1 MPKRLKIAHE
11 TRYQFA
17 EPVSYAL
24 QQLRLTP
31 KSRRGQTVKTWTITL
46 DGGEEQAHFVDQFN
60 NQTQLISITEGAT
73 GLAIRAEGEVETYDQ
88 AGIIGE
94 HAGWTPLWLYR
105 RRTALTAPG
114 PALRKLARALGDDYE
129 DDVARLHGLMALI
142 AEAIVYEIGR
152 TDAKTT
158 AEEAAAA
165 GHGVC
170 QDHTHVFLA
179 CARLLGFPARYVSG
193 YLMMSDRVQQ
203 DASHAWAEAYAEGL
217 GWVGFDVS
225 NAISPDEKYVAVAT
239 GLDYLDA
246 APVSGLMFGH
256 AQEGLDVSVQVQQ
269 Q

>member
-1 MPKRLKIAHE
+1 MRLKIAHQ

-31 KSRRGQTVKTWTITL
+31 KTRRGQEVVSWRIEL
-46 DGGEEQAHFVDQFN
+46 EGGKEEVAFIDQFN
-60 NQTQLISITEGAT
+60 NSTQLISIEEGARE
-73 GLAIRAEGEVETYDQ
+73 LVFRAVGEVETHDQ
-88 AGIIGE
+88 AGIVGE
-94 HAGWTPLWLYR
+94 HAGWTPLWLYNR
-105 RRTALTAPG
+105 KTPLTAPG
-114 PALRKLARALGDDYE
+114 PTLRKLARGLGADFE
-129 DDVARLHGLMALI
+129 DDVARLHGLMELI
-142 AEAIVYEIGR
+142 GAEIAYETGQ
-152 TDAKTT
+152 THAQTT

-170 QDHTHVFLA
+170 QDHTHVFIT

-193 YLMMSDRVQQ
+193 YLMMTDRVQQ
-203 DASHAWAEAYAEGL
+203 DASHAWAEAYVEGL

-246 APVSGLMFGH
+246 APVSGMTFGH

>member
-1 MPKRLKIAHE
+1 MRLKIAHQ
-11 TRYQFA
+11 TRYLFA

-31 KSRRGQTVKTWTITL
+31 KTRRGQEVVGWQIDL
-46 DGGEEQAHFVDQFN
+46 EGGKEEVNFVDQFN
-60 NQTQLISITEGAT
+60 NSTHLISLEEGARE
-73 GLAIRAEGEVETYDQ
+73 LVVRASGEVVTHDQ
-88 AGIIGE
+88 AGIVGE
-94 HAGWTPLWLYR
+94 HSGWTPLWLYSR
-105 RRTALTAPG
+105 KTPLTAPG
-114 PALRKLARALGDDYE
+114 QTLRKLARSLGDDFE
-129 DDVARLHGLMALI
+129 DDVARLHGLMDLI
-142 AEAIVYEIGR
+142 GAEIAYETGQ
-152 TDAKTT
+152 THTQTT

-170 QDHTHVFLA
+170 QDHTHVFIT

-193 YLMMSDRVQQ
+193 YLMMTDRVQQ
-203 DASHAWAEAYAEGL
+203 DASHAWAEAYVDGL

-246 APVSGLMFGH
+246 APVSGMTFGH

>member
-1 MPKRLKIAHE
+1 MRLKIAHQ
-11 TRYQFA
+11 TRYHFA
-17 EPVSYAL
+17 HPVSYAL
-24 QQLRLTP
+24 QQVRLTP
-31 KSRRGQTVKTWTITL
+31 KSRQGQTVTNWSISL
-46 DGGEEQAHFVDQFN
+46 EGGKEEATFVDQFN
-60 NQTQLISITEGAT
+60 NQTQLISVSGEARELVI
-73 GLAIRAEGEVETYDQ
+73 IAEGEVETQDQ
-88 AGIIGE
+88 AGIIGG
-94 HAGWTPLWLYR
+94 HGGWTPLWLYR
-105 RRTALTAPG
+105 RKTPLTAPG
-114 PALRKLARALGDDYE
+114 PTLRKLARGLGDDFN

-142 AEAIVYEIGR
+142 GQEIAYESGH
-152 TDAKTT
+152 TDAQTS

-165 GHGVC
+165 CHGVC

-193 YLMMSDRVQQ
+193 YLMMTDRVQQ
-203 DASHAWAEAYAEGL
+203 DASHAWAEAYVEGL

-246 APVSGLMFGH
+246 APVSGLMFGP

>member
-1 MPKRLKIAHE
+1 MRLKIAHE

-17 EPVSYAL
+17 EPVTYAL

-31 KSRRGQTVKTWTITL
+31 KSRRGQNVNFWNTSFE
-46 DGGEEQAHFVDQFN
+46 GGKEEVSFADHFN
-60 NQTQLISITEGAT
+60 NHTQLISIEPGTSE
-73 GLAIRAEGEVETYDQ
+73 LVVRAEGEVETHDQ
-88 AGIIGE
+88 AGIVGQ
-94 HAGWTPLWLYR
+94 HGGWSPIWIYKRKTPL
-105 RRTALTAPG
+105 TMPG
-114 PALRKLARALGDDYE
+114 PTLRKIARSLGDEFD

-142 AEAIVYEIGR
+142 GEAITYETGK
-152 TDAKTT
+152 TDAQTS

-170 QDHTHVFLA
+170 QDHAHAFLT

-193 YLMMSDRVQQ
+193 YLMMPDRVQQ
-203 DASHAWAEAYAEGL
+203 DASHAWAEAYVEGL

-225 NAISPDEKYVAVAT
+225 NAISPDDKYVAVAT

-246 APVSGLMFGH
+246 APVSGLMFGQ